1 GNVWGGGRGV
11 GGVFL
16 GDTRLE
22 VSSANVVSENGS
34 GKAAVYVRPH
44 LLEIDRV
51 PRGAQSFPATIRSV
65 NPAGPQ
71 VRIELIAEWGDP
83 VNVDLDHQ
91 RFSELGLKLGNEV
104 FLHPKENRVFI
115 YQI

>member
-1 GNVWGGGRGV
+1 MAS
-11 GGVFL
+11 
-16 GDTRLE
+16 LE
-22 VSSANVVSENGS
+22 LSSSNVVSANGS

-51 PRGAQSFPATIRSV
+51 PRGAHSFPAAIVSV

-71 VRIELIAEWGDP
+71 VRIELVAEWGDP
-83 VNVDLDHQ
+83 ANVDVDHQ
-91 RFSELGLKLGNEV
+91 RFSELDLELGNQV